1 MGNGQMYNVLI
12 TVTQLR
18 LQQHSKVSVSIG
30 YDENIN
36 DGDDFDD
43 NNLLA
48 IRKNDDQEKIS
59 LKMTKV

>member
-1 MGNGQMYNVLI
+1 M
-12 TVTQLR
+12 
-18 LQQHSKVSVSIG
+18 SIG

-48 IRKNDDQEKIS
+48 IRKNDQKKIS
-59 LKMTKV
+59 LKMTKVWEIFY

>member
-1 MGNGQMYNVLI
+1 M
-12 TVTQLR
+12 
-18 LQQHSKVSVSIG
+18 SIG

-59 LKMTKV
+59 LKMTKVWEIFY